1 MTALQFLADSSAND
15 AIREKLR
22 EFPNRVYFPNFGKG
36 DNIFKEGIDIDRVLF
51 TVPGT
56 NFKIYWYG
64 FLITIGILLAM
75 IYGFRRMKTVGID
88 PDRATDAVIGGL
100 IGAIFG
106 ARFYYIIF
114 NTEGMK
120 FSEFFDIRDGGLAI
134 YGGLIGAILVGGII
148 AKIRKLKLTALLDVV
163 APCFLIGQCIG
174 RWGNFFNQE
183 AFGCNTDSLFGMS
196 GGRIQEWITDQYPS
210 TTYFAN
216 FGTTLDASQPV
227 HPCFLYESLWC
238 LLGFVL
244 LAIFAKKIRRYDGQI
259 FLIYICWY
267 GAERAV
273 VESLRTDSLV
283 IGNVRVSQILAI
295 TCVVIS
301 IILQIAIGTK
311 VKRMGVDYR
320 MYKDTNE
327 SKQML
332 AEYEAAKFVKEPEDD
347 TNEDTASTDE
357 VAETDTTDSSESD
370 ETPAETDTNQTEKE

>member
-1 MTALQFLADSSAND
+1 MTNLVQFPGLGLSFELS
-15 AIREKLR
+15 
-22 EFPNRVYFPNFGKG
+22 RVAFSIG
-36 DNIFKEGIDIDRVLF
+36 DID
-51 TVPGT
+51 
-56 NFKIYWYG
+56 IYWYG
-64 FLITIGILLAM
+64 ICIAFGLCLALVFA
-75 IYGFRRMKTVGID
+75 FRRCTEFGID
-88 PDRATDAVIGGL
+88 ADSMVDVILVGVVLGIASARLYYVAMAPYNYDTIWDVLAV
-100 IGAIFG
+100 
-106 ARFYYIIF
+106 
-114 NTEGMK
+114 
-120 FSEFFDIRDGGLAI
+120 RDGGLAI
-134 YGGLIGAILVGGII
+134 YGGIIGAFVFGGL
-148 AKIRKLKLTALLDVV
+148 ACKWRGVPVLPMFDLAGMG
-163 APCFLIGQCIG
+163 FLIGQGCG

-311 VKRMGVDYR
+311 VKRMGVDYH

-332 AEYEAAKFVKEPEDD
+332 AEYEAAKFVKEPKDD

>member
-1 MTALQFLADSSAND
+1 MSKQNKQPLLQRPA
-15 AIREKLR
+15 
-22 EFPNRVYFPNFGKG
+22 VVG
-36 DNIFKEGIDIDRVLF
+36 
-51 TVPGT
+51 
-56 NFKIYWYG
+56 
-64 FLITIGILLAM
+64 LLASLLS
-75 IYGFRRMKTVGID
+75 IVVR
-88 PDRATDAVIGGL
+88 
-100 IGAIFG
+100 
-106 ARFYYIIF
+106 
-114 NTEGMK
+114 
-120 FSEFFDIRDGGLAI
+120 
-134 YGGLIGAILVGGII
+134 LV
-148 AKIRKLKLTALLDVV
+148 
-163 APCFLIGQCIG
+163 
-174 RWGNFFNQE
+174 
-183 AFGCNTDSLFGMS
+183 
-196 GGRIQEWITDQYPS
+196 
-210 TTYFAN
+210 
-216 FGTTLDASQPV
+216 
-227 HPCFLYESLWC
+227 
-238 LLGFVL
+238 LGFVL

>member
-1 MTALQFLADSSAND
+1 MATETIGTLDYNEIVFP
-15 AIREKLR
+15 KL
-22 EFPNRVYFPNFGKG
+22 
-36 DNIFKEGIDIDRVLF
+36 GIDLHVNSTAFSIGGLD
-51 TVPGT
+51 
-56 NFKIYWYG
+56 IQWYG
-64 FLITIGILLAM
+64 ILITLGLVLAM
-75 IYGFRRMKTVGID
+75 IYAFTQVKKYGLN
-88 PDRATDAVIGGL
+88 PDRVLDCIIGG
-100 IGAIFG
+100 ISG
-106 ARFYYIIF
+106 
-114 NTEGMK
+114 
-120 FSEFFDIRDGGLAI
+120 GGLAI
-134 YGGLIGAILVGGII
+134 YGGIIGSLLVGFLV
-148 AKIRKLKLTALLDVV
+148 AKIRKVKFLPLLDIVGIG
-163 APCFLIGQCIG
+163 FLLGQGIG

-301 IILQIAIGTK
+301 VILQIAIGTK

-332 AEYEAAKFVKEPEDD
+332 AEYEAAKFVKEPEND
-347 TNEDTASTDE
+347 TTEDTASADE